1 MLPEAPV
8 LTPLKSHTTGSLLPA
23 LRQAQGRLLRRTQE
37 RAPTLGVVYTGQRPR
52 AAAGIEIKKLA
63 LLSIFPQPA
72 DYKVNDP
79 ARKVALL
86 VIIKTANKR
95 RGA

>member
-1 MLPEAPV
+1 
-8 LTPLKSHTTGSLLPA
+8 
-23 LRQAQGRLLRRTQE
+23 
-37 RAPTLGVVYTGQRPR
+37 VYTGQRPR

-63 LLSIFPQPA
+63 LLSIFPQPG

-86 VIIKTANKR
+86 VTIKTANKR